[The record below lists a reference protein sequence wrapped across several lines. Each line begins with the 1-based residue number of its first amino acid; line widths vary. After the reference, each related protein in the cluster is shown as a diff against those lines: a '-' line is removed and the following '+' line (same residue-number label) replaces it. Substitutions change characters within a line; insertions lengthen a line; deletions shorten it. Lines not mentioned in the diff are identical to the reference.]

1 MMTLGNWM
9 PAQAAFIAI
18 MLSVIKPRV
27 NLVCQ
32 KSNSEIALLGEELPC
47 SDFHSTDLLT
57 DQIADELLCQ
67 LFQEGHIRRS
77 FWEMTLENW
86 MHDQATLI

>member
-1 MMTLGNWM
+1 MTFGSWM

-18 MLSVIKPRV
+18 KLSAIKPRV

-32 KSNSEIALLGEELPC
+32 KSNFEIALLGEELTC

-57 DQIADELLCQ
+57 DQIADERLCQ

-77 FWEMTLENW
+77 FWEMTFEN
-86 MHDQATLI
+86 